1 MKRGKETIVRSLRPA
16 QMEVFLDEKR
26 FRVLVAGR
34 RFGKTHLAMIELLR
48 AAWGKDRKVWY
59 VAPSYRQAKR
69 IAWDRLKDLTR
80 PYWQGTPHE
89 TDLSI
94 KLRWGATIA
103 LRGADNY
110 DSLRGDGLDF
120 VVLDEYA
127 SMRPECWTEVLR
139 PALSDRQGG
148 ALFIGTPQGRNHF
161 FDQYEY
167 ARTNPDWS
175 AYQFTTAEGGNVPSK
190 ELASAASQLDEQLF
204 RQEFEASFDSG
215 AIGRAYHAF
224 AQAANVA
231 RCDYRPELPLVWSLD
246 FNVSPMCSVVAQRQG
261 EEVRV
266 LDEMVLTDAHTG
278 MACEAF
284 LEKTRAWRGKGPL
297 TVEIYGD
304 ASGYQR
310 RTCGTE
316 TDWSLIR
323 EFFGH
328 WRGQVTVQMKA
339 GQANPGVRDRVNIV
353 NSRLCSAMGERRL
366 FVDPKCRELLMDLDR
381 VSWKLDD
388 TGRVSSELDKSDKKR
403 THMSDALG
411 YYLAAAFAGKGTF
424 GERRERLM

>member
-1 MKRGKETIVRSLRPA
+1 M
-16 QMEVFLDEKR
+16 
-26 FRVLVAGR
+26 
-34 RFGKTHLAMIELLR
+34 
-48 AAWGKDRKVWY
+48 WY

-80 PYWQGTPHE
+80 PYWLGTPHE

-94 KLRWGATIA
+94 KLQWGATIA

-167 ARTNPDWS
+167 ARTNEEWS
-175 AYQFTTAEGGNVPSK
+175 AYQFTTAEGGNVAPK

-224 AQAANVA
+224 VHAGNVA
-231 RCDYRPELPLVWSLD
+231 RCEYRPELPLVWSLD
-246 FNVSPMCSVVAQRQG
+246 FNVNPMCSVVAQRQG

-284 LEKTRAWRGKGPL
+284 LAKTRAWRGNGAL
-297 TVEIYGD
+297 VVEIYGD

-310 RTCGTE
+310 RTCGDGYGLE
-316 TDWSLIR
+316 FDSGVFRAVAGAGNGADEGGAGESGGAGPGEYR
-323 EFFGH
+323 E
-328 WRGQVTVQMKA
+328 QPTVQRLRRAAVDNRSKMQGVTA
-339 GQANPGVRDRVNIV
+339 GLRKSKLEVRR
-353 NSRLCSAMGERRL
+353 
-366 FVDPKCRELLMDLDR
+366 
-381 VSWKLDD
+381 
-388 TGRVSSELDKSDKKR
+388 
-403 THMSDALG
+403 
-411 YYLAAAFAGKGTF
+411 YGTS
-424 GERRERLM
+424 